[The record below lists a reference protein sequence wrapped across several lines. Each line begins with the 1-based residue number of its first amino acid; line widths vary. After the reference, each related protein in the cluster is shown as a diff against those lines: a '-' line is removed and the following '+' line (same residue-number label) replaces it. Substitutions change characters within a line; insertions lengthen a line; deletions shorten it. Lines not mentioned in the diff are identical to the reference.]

1 LSEGPLAADVA
12 DTSLPAFIDATMHS
26 DFPTRPNQAQV
37 RLREQFDSL
46 AELPEA
52 ERAAWLDANVTDAD
66 ERAALLR
73 LLAADTGKGFLD
85 TPAGEHAV
93 RLAPEDIAK
102 PEGLIGQQIG
112 EFRILRALGQG
123 GMAAVFLGERSG
135 KDFRQQAAV
144 KLLRRGLYSEL
155 EQRLFL
161 RERRVL
167 AALDHAN
174 IARLIDGG
182 VTRAGIP
189 YLVMEYVDGV
199 PITRYAQTHAVD
211 VHARLALF
219 LTVCRAV
226 AAAHRSLIVHRD
238 IKPSNILVSNDGVV
252 KLLDF
257 GIAKLIEDD
266 GDDATGTVGVFT
278 PGYAAPEQISGG
290 AITTATDVYGLGVLL
305 HELLLGVRP
314 EGTPTR
320 RPSSLISTRRDE
332 ITVTD
337 ADSVVYPIAPARLRK
352 LLRGDLDN
360 ILLKALHPEP
370 ALRYAT
376 ANSLGDDIER
386 HMRRQ
391 PVVAHPPS
399 RLYRARKFVQRHR
412 GGVTLTIVFLLG
424 ILSALGLAL
433 WQSQVAREQA
443 RLAHSQAQRANAT
456 RDFMVDLLKTASADL
471 PKDQRPTPAALVSEA
486 AKSARQ
492 DPDLDASVRAQLLLT
507 LGEIARSNGD
517 YAHAESLIDEA
528 IQRQRD
534 LQMPSSSPE
543 WIDTLVE
550 KGNLLHVTNRNN
562 EADRLME
569 GILPELLATDSDAA
583 VSGLMLYGATRAYAG
598 DAAKAVSIAQQ
609 ALRKAQ
615 RVFGADS
622 INGIETQSYLGQL
635 CANVHRYREA
645 AQMLDEAITRW
656 RALHLPE
663 DEDFARTLFHLASA
677 REHLGEHVG
686 VEALYREGIALM
698 RRVFDGPHDRIA
710 DGLNGLAGFLIT
722 QDRFDDAQAA
732 LDEALAIDRKLIGTE
747 NSKTAVVLENLS
759 VLDGA
764 RHRDAA
770 AEQSA
775 RDALAVLAAH
785 AQASGFEEELAMTR
799 LHLAETLVRLD
810 RADEAASQ
818 LAQAAAQL
826 PALFGAGSAQVA
838 DGMRIGGL
846 IALSR
851 HDAGAALDAGDRALA
866 MLARLDPKSPRV
878 EISSRRLR
886 ARALEAL
893 GRRDEALAETT
904 HALDAL
910 RATNPDAHAQQTAL
924 LALHARIQLALGQRE
939 AAAATILTARSLGV
953 PSSVLATADAQ
964 TLQASS
970 P

>member
-1 LSEGPLAADVA
+1 
-12 DTSLPAFIDATMHS
+12 M
-26 DFPTRPNQAQV
+26 R
-37 RLREQFDSL
+37 RL
-46 AELPEA
+46 
-52 ERAAWLDANVTDAD
+52 
-66 ERAALLR
+66 
-73 LLAADTGKGFLD
+73 
-85 TPAGEHAV
+85 
-93 RLAPEDIAK
+93 
-102 PEGLIGQQIG
+102 
-112 EFRILRALGQG
+112 
-123 GMAAVFLGERSG
+123 
-135 KDFRQQAAV
+135 
-144 KLLRRGLYSEL
+144 
-155 EQRLFL
+155 
-161 RERRVL
+161 
-167 AALDHAN
+167 
-174 IARLIDGG
+174 
-182 VTRAGIP
+182 
-189 YLVMEYVDGV
+189 
-199 PITRYAQTHAVD
+199 THVD

-391 PVVAHPPS
+391 PVAAHPPS

-471 PKDQRPTPAALVSEA
+471 PKDQRPTPEALVSEA

-517 YAHAESLIDEA
+517 YTHAESLIDEA

-534 LQMPSSSPE
+534 LQLATSSPE
-543 WIDTLVE
+543 WIGALVE

-569 GILPELLATDSDAA
+569 GLLPELLATDSDAA

-598 DAAKAVSIAQQ
+598 DADKAVSIAQQ
-609 ALRKAQ
+609 ALSKAQ

-622 INGIETQSYLGQL
+622 VNGIETQSYLGQL

-656 RALHLPE
+656 RTLHLPE
-663 DEDFARTLFHLASA
+663 DEELARTLFHLASA
-677 REHLGEHVG
+677 KEHLGEQAG
-686 VEALYREGIALM
+686 VEPLYLEGIALM
-698 RRVFDGPHDRIA
+698 RRIFDGPHDRIA
-710 DGLNGLAGFLIT
+710 DGLNGLAGFLIS

-732 LDEALAIDRKLIGTE
+732 LDEALVIDRKLLGTE
-747 NSKTAVVLENLS
+747 NSKTAAVLENLS

-764 RHRDAA
+764 RHREAA

-775 RDALAVLAAH
+775 RAALAVLVAH
-785 AQASGFEEELAMTR
+785 AQESGFEEELAMTR
-799 LHLAETLVRLD
+799 LHLAEILIELD

-826 PALFGAGSAQVA
+826 PALFGANSTQVA
-838 DGMRIGGL
+838 DSIRIGGL
-846 IALSR
+846 AALAR
-851 HDAGAALDAGDRALA
+851 HDADSALDAADRALA
-866 MLARLDPKSPRV
+866 MLATLGPKNPGV
-878 EISSRRLR
+878 EIASRRLR
-886 ARALEAL
+886 ACALDARGRREEALTETTRALEVW
-893 GRRDEALAETT
+893 
-904 HALDAL
+904 
-910 RATNPDAHAQQTAL
+910 RATNPDAHAQQVAL
-924 LALHARIQLALGQRE
+924 LALRSRIQIELGQKDS
-939 AAAATILTARSLGV
+939 ALATIDEARGLGV
-953 PSSVLATADAQ
+953 PESVLAAEDVA
-964 TLQASS
+964 TLQSS
-970 P
+970 RP

>member
-1 LSEGPLAADVA
+1 MQNDSP
-12 DTSLPAFIDATMHS
+12 T
-26 DFPTRPNQAQV
+26 TRPSDAQI
-37 RLREQFDSL
+37 RLREQFDAL
-46 AELPEA
+46 AELPA
-52 ERAAWLDANVTDAD
+52 HERAAWLDEHVSDSG

-73 LLAADTGKGFLD
+73 LLAADTGNGFLD
-85 TPAGEHAV
+85 TPATDHAA
-93 RLAPEDIAK
+93 RLAPEDFIR

-112 EFRILRALGQG
+112 EFRIVRAIGQG

-182 VTRAGIP
+182 VTEAGIP

-211 VHARLALF
+211 IRARLELF

-257 GIAKLIEDD
+257 GIAKLIEEDVDD
-266 GDDATGTVGVFT
+266 STGTVGVFT
-278 PGYAAPEQISGG
+278 PGYAAPEQIAGG

-320 RPSSLISTRRDE
+320 RPSSLINSRRED

-337 ADSVVYPIAPARLRK
+337 ASAAAYPIAAARLRK

-360 ILLKALHPEP
+360 ILLKALDPEP
-370 ALRYAT
+370 AQRYAT
-376 ANSLGDDIER
+376 ASSFADDIER
-386 HMRRQ
+386 YLRRQ
-391 PVVAHPPS
+391 PVLAHPPS

-412 GGVTLTIVFLLG
+412 GGVTLTVVFMLG

-433 WQSQVAREQA
+433 WQSGVAREQA
-443 RLAHSQAQRANAT
+443 RLARSQAQRANAT

-471 PKDQRPTPAALVSEA
+471 PKDQRPTPEALVSEA
-486 AKSARQ
+486 AKSARE

-517 YAHAESLIDEA
+517 YVHAEGLIDEA
-528 IQRQRD
+528 IQRERA
-534 LQMPSSSPE
+534 LNVPASSPE

-569 GILPELLATDSDAA
+569 GLLPELLTTDSDAA

-598 DAAKAVSIAQQ
+598 DGDKAVSIAQQ
-609 ALRKAQ
+609 AAAKAQ

-622 INGIETQSYLGQL
+622 VNAIETQTYLGQL
-635 CANVHRYREA
+635 CSNVHRYREG
-645 AQMLDEAITRW
+645 AQMIEGAINRW
-656 RALHLPE
+656 RTLKLPE
-663 DEDFARTLFHLASA
+663 DEEFARTLFHLAVA
-677 REHLGEHVG
+677 KEHLGERAA
-686 VEALYREGIALM
+686 VEPLYREGIALM

-710 DGLNGLAGFLIT
+710 VGLQGLADFLIT
-722 QDRFDDAQAA
+722 QDRFDEAQAA
-732 LDEALAIDRKLIGTE
+732 LDEALAIDRKLLDPE
-747 NSKTAVVLENLS
+747 NSKTAS
-759 VLDGA
+759 VLDSFALLDSA
-764 RHRDAA
+764 RHHDAA

-775 RDALAVLAAH
+775 RAALGVFVAH
-785 AQASGFEEELAMTR
+785 AQESGFEGEFAMTR
-799 LHLAETLVRLD
+799 LHLAETLVELD
-810 RADEAASQ
+810 HTDEAASLQ
-818 LAQAAAQL
+818 AQAAQRL
-826 PALFGAGSAQVA
+826 PALFGENSEQVA
-838 DGMRIGGL
+838 EGIRMSGRIQL
-846 IALSR
+846 AR
-851 HDAGAALDAGDRALA
+851 HDADTALGASDRALA
-866 MLARLDPKSPRV
+866 MLAKLDPKSSRA
-878 EISSRRLR
+878 EIASRRLR

-893 GRRDEALAETT
+893 GRHDEALAELTR
-904 HALDAL
+904 ALDL
-910 RATNPDAHAQQTAL
+910 LHRSNPDAHAQRTAL
-924 LALHARIQLALGQRE
+924 LALRARIERSAGKNE
-939 AAAATILTARSLGV
+939 VAAATIAEARVLAVST
-953 PSSVLATADAQ
+953 SVLSAADAA
-964 TLQASS
+964 TLQTGN